1 MDPDIARSLDDYLA
15 NRSDGPFGDVEAVS
29 GRLLQPFSTAGHVG
43 AANLLDKASRA
54 LDRDDLA
61 GARRYVDRAVRLPYD
76 NHEEAAPAAI
86 AAHMELFCLVTDEL
100 EQAEPDDSRWL
111 DAAIDVLASADDA
124 ARFDLIDVLTAI
136 DQDYELRVRESS
148 RVRAANAEIPERAEL
163 RDLDL
168 DATELGDQVMSVL
181 IACKDYLTALQVRS
195 T

>member
-15 NRSDGPFGDVEAVS
+15 NRSDGPFGDVEAIS
-29 GRLLQPFSTAGHVG
+29 GRLLQPFS
-43 AANLLDKASRA
+43 
-54 LDRDDLA
+54 
-61 GARRYVDRAVRLPYD
+61 
-76 NHEEAAPAAI
+76 
-86 AAHMELFCLVTDEL
+86 LVTDEL

-111 DAAIDVLASADDA
+111 DAVIDVLASADDA
-124 ARFDLIDVLTAI
+124 ARFDLRDVLTAI